1 MENMSSDRML
11 AVRIFEGELER
22 MKLLTHGK
30 YDPVEKVVR
39 RYLQQR
45 INDMTTKKNVHSSRI
60 SYR

>member
-1 MENMSSDRML
+1 MENMSSDRIL
-11 AVRIFEGELER
+11 AVRVFEGELER
-22 MKLLTHGK
+22 MKNLSNGQ

-45 INDMTTKKNVHSSRI
+45 INDMTTKKYQSSRV

>member
-1 MENMSSDRML
+1 MSSDRIL
-11 AVRIFEGELER
+11 AVRVFEGELER
-22 MKLLTHGK
+22 MKNLSNGQ

-45 INDMTTKKNVHSSRI
+45 INDMTTKKYQSSRV